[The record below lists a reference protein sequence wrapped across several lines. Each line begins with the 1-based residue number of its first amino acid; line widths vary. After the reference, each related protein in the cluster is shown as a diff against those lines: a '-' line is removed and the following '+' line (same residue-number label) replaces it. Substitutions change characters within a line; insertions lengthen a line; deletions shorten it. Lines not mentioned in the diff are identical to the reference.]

1 MTPSHQPGHF
11 NSWKPAVWKPITEE
25 WQKLSS
31 GFKKNLCI
39 FKAAHKKG
47 LFLQRTLWV
56 RVTQEREALPNRG
69 KEEWLLCFFIITTV
83 LEKQKQEQFSNKKHS
98 LQGRP
103 ENTDKQTVIK
113 PLEVRNLY
121 KLYMKNHILTS
132 KNKVLSNALTMKIQ
146 KYRDLLHGD
155 L

>member
-11 NSWKPAVWKPITEE
+11 YSWKSAVWKPITEE

-39 FKAAHKKG
+39 FKAAHKEELFCNELSESTSHRKG
-47 LFLQRTLWV
+47 KHCQT
-56 RVTQEREALPNRG
+56 EG
-69 KEEWLLCFFIITTV
+69 KRNGYFVFYYYNHFGETKVGTV
-83 LEKQKQEQFSNKKHS
+83 FQQKAQPTRKTRKY
-98 LQGRP
+98 R
-103 ENTDKQTVIK
+103 QTVIK

-132 KNKVLSNALTMKIQ
+132 KNKVLSNAPTMKIQ